1 MGHIIDIDTN
11 EKLLVPKVICVGRNY
26 AAHAREMNAEVQEVP
41 VLFFKPSTSILHQ
54 GANIPYP
61 PYTSNLQ
68 HEVELGVVMAKGGK
82 RIQPEEVQGKM
93 YGYLLALDLTLRDRQ
108 NEAKREGKP
117 WAVCKGF
124 DGSLPIS
131 MVVGTNNLADIQNL
145 DIKLWVNQ
153 QLRQSANTSD
163 MIFSVERLVSYISDF
178 FTLERGDL
186 ILTGT
191 PAGVSA
197 IEPGDLVEAQLG
209 SRLKISFLVEKK
221 RKPL

>member
-1 MGHIIDIDTN
+1 MGYIIDIDTN

-26 AAHAREMNAEVQEVP
+26 AAHAREMNAEVQEEP
-41 VLFFKPSTSILHQ
+41 LLFFKPSTSILHQ
-54 GANIPYP
+54 GAHILYP
-61 PYTSNLQ
+61 SYTSNLH

-82 RIQPEEVQGKM
+82 KIQPEEVQERV

-108 NEAKREGKP
+108 KAAKREGKP
-117 WAVCKGF
+117 WAICKGF

-131 MVVGTNNLADIQNL
+131 MVVGTNNLVDMQNL

-153 QLRQSANTSD
+153 QLRQSANTRE
-163 MIFSVERLVSYISDF
+163 MIFSVERLISYISDF

-197 IEPGDLVEAQLG
+197 IQPGDLVEAQLG

-221 RKPL
+221 